1 MHWIPDGDGD
11 GLDDPGTCAP
21 EARTTGS
28 RRLLLGA
35 AAGGLAMTASGL
47 WLPPRLVEE
56 AEAADHPVGNV
67 QNRRRR
73 KRDKR
78 RRQLKQRRDQRDDR
92 RDAPGSGFRFRTV
105 ETEVQNLIPDDVLHV
120 TWFDGP
126 NFNAKIEKQADIR
139 YTDPIIRC
147 GIENFGMTTLI
158 NFASGR
164 IPKQWIV
171 FENLDRET
179 RVDVSGHIPWEFA
192 VGRREYVR
200 IFDQMRMTLERME
213 DSSRTV
219 ILRVIIQE
227 YLYP

>member
-1 MHWIPDGDGD
+1 MHWTPDGDRD
-11 GLDDPGTCAP
+11 DRDDPGTSAP
-21 EARTTGS
+21 EARITGS

-47 WLPPRLVEE
+47 WLPPRLVED

-67 QNRRRR
+67 QNRRLR
-73 KRDKR
+73 KRGKR
-78 RRQLKQRRDQRDDR
+78 RRQVKQRRDQRDDR

-120 TWFDGP
+120 TWLDGP
-126 NFNAKIEKQADIR
+126 NFNATIKKQADIR
-139 YTDPIIRC
+139 YTDPIIRG

-158 NFASGR
+158 SFASGR
-164 IPKQWIV
+164 IPNQRIV
-171 FENLDRET
+171 FENRDRET
-179 RVDVSGHIPWEFA
+179 RVDVFGRNEWEFA
-192 VGRREYVR
+192 VGRREHVR
-200 IFDQMRMTLERME
+200 ISDAMRMTLERME